1 MTIKNRILSAIAIFV
16 FNFSIAQA
24 QTFDKPTA
32 YVGLNYY
39 YYYEKYNG
47 HDPLMELKSQL
58 PTVLIGYRDE
68 AAIRSNN
75 KSIAPLSWNAEASY
89 GRVNY
94 SQYTGTG
101 AHTHDYWTVQA
112 EGLYA
117 LPNNFYLG
125 LGYRYLYDYLGD
137 AGPGGY
143 DRKQE
148 YLYLPVGYILNNPD
162 SSFKLQYN
170 HLIMGQN
177 HSDASNNGSQ
187 PAISPKNNK
196 GWGLDLSYLP
206 SKNSKWEIF
215 GKYWNIADSK
225 VDKGYLE
232 PQNYTYEIGVKYAF

>member
-47 HDPLMELKSQL
+47 QDPLMELKSQL

-94 SQYTGTG
+94 SQYTGQLP
-101 AHTHDYWTVQA
+101 HTHDYWTFQA
-112 EGLYA
+112 EGLYP
-117 LPNNFYLG
+117 LPNSFYVG
-125 LGYRYLYDYLGD
+125 LGYRYLKDYLGD
-137 AGPGGY
+137 CCSAGY
-143 DRKQE
+143 DRQEE
-148 YLYLPVGYILNNPD
+148 YLYLPVGYVLNNTD
-162 SSFKLQYN
+162 SSFKFQFNYL
-170 HLIMGQN
+170 LKGQN
-177 HSDASNNGSQ
+177 HSDAAHNGSS
-187 PAISPKNNK
+187 PAIAPNQNK
-196 GWGLDLSYLP
+196 GYGLDISYLP
-206 SKNSKWEIF
+206 SKNSNWEIF

-225 VDKGYLE
+225 LDKGYLE
-232 PQNYTYEIGVKYAF
+232 PQNYTYEVGVKYAF